1 MFINFLCGEYII
13 HKEIHSAPNN
23 LSCQIEAF
31 INIPIEN
38 VHSFSL
44 LYRPKGSLEY
54 IETPMRLVGHLKYI
68 GEIPVNAMSRD
79 NIEYYL
85 RLDLLYQNLVTFPLD
100 NAKYNPITIEIESS
114 SEKTIPVTPSEIDNF
129 DIIGLDSDIVIIS
142 PQPGEIVRNK
152 DFFIALSYF
161 RKKNID
167 PKKIKIYLDDVDI
180 SNQAHVDSTYLT
192 ISPKYVISGEHKISV
207 QLSNIFNQKYENLIW
222 SFTLLP
228 KDLNEISIMKRHSG
242 RIWANYNGGYI
253 RNTSTN
259 MGELNALYE
268 IDLDWI
274 QCTVRYIKSSLENKY
289 DQSKD
294 KYSLYLKNNI
304 MSIKLGDSYPFLD
317 RYGLQG
323 HRVRGINYKFNYKF
337 FSLNFIKG
345 TTARAV
351 QGDPANHAIEAI
363 IDSTNDMWEISL
375 SRNNYTFQQDLLA
388 SKIGLQF
395 GKNIYWD
402 FNFMKVSDNVESV
415 EKEINNAQIE
425 IVAGTCI
432 DTVISYDSLSTI
444 DSFNDCA
451 NLNDLQEKNW
461 IGNKPLYN
469 SIYGS
474 NIRFAFDDN
483 RVKIHSGFSISYLN
497 RNMWNKIDSITE
509 LDDFLFDQDVDGYF
523 LNLVELDYS
532 LTDYEDYFTYGL
544 NQQPMIPLLLRK
556 DGKNFSDIFNMSNL
570 NRYFL
575 LKLHYLGHKLEIG
588 SIRNGPDYYSILNP
602 SLKVNYKENYFS
614 DRINLFN
621 NKCLFFYKKSRII
634 EGLYL
639 AEKSPIE
646 IDKSIINVSLYP
658 GLTLPNI
665 NLDFSTSTR
674 NNNVKNMKIT
684 EQIIEEN
691 SVYTDTT
698 DRRIN
703 VSNKQFNISITK
715 DFMLWVKQSVN
726 LNLHYYNQTDL
737 VKPNILDQSQYVS
750 KNFSSNSYGINIK
763 SFYNDFWESL
773 FNYNVFSYSYGD
785 EYYAYSQESY
795 MQNTKIMLIHYPM
808 QYIDKISSNI
818 SFSNGN
824 NSKYLPNINYGI
836 SIESEFIENFR
847 LNLSLNHFIKFNIK
861 KSDTFI
867 RARLSYNII

>member
-1 MFINFLCGEYII
+1 VFINFLCGEYII

-323 HRVRGINYKFNYKF
+323 HRV
-337 FSLNFIKG
+337 
-345 TTARAV
+345 
-351 QGDPANHAIEAI
+351 
-363 IDSTNDMWEISL
+363 
-375 SRNNYTFQQDLLA
+375 
-388 SKIGLQF
+388 
-395 GKNIYWD
+395 
-402 FNFMKVSDNVESV
+402 
-415 EKEINNAQIE
+415 
-425 IVAGTCI
+425 
-432 DTVISYDSLSTI
+432 
-444 DSFNDCA
+444 
-451 NLNDLQEKNW
+451 
-461 IGNKPLYN
+461 
-469 SIYGS
+469 
-474 NIRFAFDDN
+474 
-483 RVKIHSGFSISYLN
+483 
-497 RNMWNKIDSITE
+497 
-509 LDDFLFDQDVDGYF
+509 
-523 LNLVELDYS
+523 
-532 LTDYEDYFTYGL
+532 
-544 NQQPMIPLLLRK
+544 
-556 DGKNFSDIFNMSNL
+556 
-570 NRYFL
+570 
-575 LKLHYLGHKLEIG
+575 
-588 SIRNGPDYYSILNP
+588 
-602 SLKVNYKENYFS
+602 
-614 DRINLFN
+614 
-621 NKCLFFYKKSRII
+621 
-634 EGLYL
+634 
-639 AEKSPIE
+639 
-646 IDKSIINVSLYP
+646 
-658 GLTLPNI
+658 
-665 NLDFSTSTR
+665 
-674 NNNVKNMKIT
+674 
-684 EQIIEEN
+684 
-691 SVYTDTT
+691 
-698 DRRIN
+698 
-703 VSNKQFNISITK
+703 
-715 DFMLWVKQSVN
+715 
-726 LNLHYYNQTDL
+726 
-737 VKPNILDQSQYVS
+737 
-750 KNFSSNSYGINIK
+750 
-763 SFYNDFWESL
+763 
-773 FNYNVFSYSYGD
+773 
-785 EYYAYSQESY
+785 
-795 MQNTKIMLIHYPM
+795 
-808 QYIDKISSNI
+808 
-818 SFSNGN
+818 
-824 NSKYLPNINYGI
+824 
-836 SIESEFIENFR
+836 
-847 LNLSLNHFIKFNIK
+847 
-861 KSDTFI
+861 
-867 RARLSYNII
+867 